1 MEVAAGRQQKWEK
14 GLVFVRSWES
24 QLAKR
29 GESLLVTDAYVGQQ
43 QRLSNAN

>member
-1 MEVAAGRQQKWEK
+1 MEVVAGRQQKWER

-29 GESLLVTDAYVGQQ
+29 GESLLATDAYIGQ
-43 QRLSNAN
+43 